1 MTVRALQELE
11 KAKRF
16 IEEPGRRKMALGCAQ
31 NSVYLLKEANP
42 TSPQN
47 PLLVEA
53 QRIVERCL
61 LADAKELELQFGAA
75 NEWLQRHAP
84 QSHPQIN
91 ALDQAWKFLLTE
103 SQVSTRSKGGVH
115 SPRALPRQLLSS
127 YQGVL
132 ERLTK
137 ADGVL
142 SVTPLHFIRIKYP
155 DSKVWVVK
163 TDITTNWG
171 TRRLHLVI
179 ASNKQ

>member
-16 IEEPGRRKMALGCAQ
+16 IQEPGRRKMALGCAQ

-42 TSPQN
+42 SSPQAR
-47 PLLVEA
+47 LLAEA
-53 QRIVERCL
+53 EEIVARCL
-61 LADAKELELQFGAA
+61 QADAEEVEQRFNAA
-75 NEWLQRHAP
+75 NEWLQRHVP

-91 ALDQAWKFLLTE
+91 ALDQAWNFLLAKNRI
-103 SQVSTRSKGGVH
+103 STRSKGGAQ
-115 SPRALPRQLLSS
+115 SPRALPRQLLSV
-127 YQGVL
+127 YQEVL
-132 ERLTK
+132 ARLGN
-137 ADGVL
+137 ADGVI

-163 TDITTNWG
+163 TAITTNWG